1 MKSLKVGHGKAV
13 KGFLSYQYVFVY
25 LRTRSE
31 LLRDLDRFRELSLD
45 LSKKNRAVPAV
56 CVIVARL
63 VDIMKDQVTSLQ
75 RKSIVANLPW
85 PFYRVK
91 STRRSIKDFWEQRF
105 YSLPLVV
112 TSIFN
117 VI

>member
-1 MKSLKVGHGKAV
+1 MKVGQGKAV

-63 VDIMKDQVTSLQ
+63 VDIMRPSNFSTKKEHRSKFALAV
-75 RKSIVANLPW
+75 LPC
-85 PFYRVK
+85 
-91 STRRSIKDFWEQRF
+91 
-105 YSLPLVV
+105 
-112 TSIFN
+112 
-117 VI
+117 